1 VDADLETTLVSG
13 SSYFF
18 SAVAVTLGVQTV
30 ADADVAMTAAYGS
43 SSCYS
48 SVADLE
54 ATEAEI
60 AVVEDATTCA
70 ANCRVKSWGY
80 PRLTKKSLPP
90 VAEAFCVI
98 VYMIV
103 EYYIFRKSDSYIFT
117 TLVF

>member
-1 VDADLETTLVSG
+1 METTLVSG

-54 ATEAEI
+54 TTEVAMVADVAATI
-60 AVVEDATTCA
+60 CA
-70 ANCRVKSWGY
+70 ANC
-80 PRLTKKSLPP
+80 
-90 VAEAFCVI
+90 
-98 VYMIV
+98 
-103 EYYIFRKSDSYIFT
+103 
-117 TLVF
+117 